1 MLKKQQQLEESL
13 IQRPTAAVPQIT
25 SNYFL
30 KTQPKNTLSNMQK
43 YIIITILSVLMMI
56 SLAWSSL
63 LSRRLEIDTPQLVQA
78 SAFFVSSFCFFAIFK
93 PTTEKTLKQIL
104 LPKCLR
110 TRQMVA
116 SLFVS
121 IGIMLMV

>member
-30 KTQPKNTLSNMQK
+30 KTQPKLSNMQK